1 MSDDNKGVPASESPA
16 PQLAARAAKEP
27 KSWRS
32 VLRGNVLM
40 MGLVS
45 LFTDFSSEMMNPLL
59 PVFILGLM
67 QAAYGDLG
75 TAQKMAAVFVGMMEG
90 VAEATASLLKIFSG
104 RISDRLGKRKA
115 LVIMGYGTSTVVRP
129 MMALVGLVGLSW
141 AGLQV
146 VGLKFLDR
154 IGKGIRTSP
163 RDALIGDSVD
173 AGNRGLAFSFHRAMD
188 HAGAVAGPLVA
199 MALLY
204 LVLGYGRWGVG
215 SHGVS
220 GPLPPEEMTAMRWLF
235 AVALVPGLA
244 AMAALIFRVR
254 EIAPAPAPAATA
266 AAAKTSVWRMLPG
279 RFYAFVAIVTLF
291 SLGNSS
297 DLFLLLYA
305 QQLFHFDLQAI
316 ILLWVVLHVS
326 KIVFSLPG
334 GILSDRLGRR
344 PVIVAGWIFYAA
356 VYMGMALIDPTQP
369 WQFWALFLAYGVYYG
384 MSEGAEKALVTDF
397 VPSQFRGT
405 AFGIYHGAVGLAAL
419 PASLLFGI
427 WWAVIGPK
435 IAFGI
440 GAGLAGLASL
450 LLLVLLASSRR
461 EAKTKPA

>member
-1 MSDDNKGVPASESPA
+1 
-16 PQLAARAAKEP
+16 
-27 KSWRS
+27 
-32 VLRGNVLM
+32 
-40 MGLVS
+40 
-45 LFTDFSSEMMNPLL
+45 
-59 PVFILGLM
+59 
-67 QAAYGDLG
+67 
-75 TAQKMAAVFVGMMEG
+75 
-90 VAEATASLLKIFSG
+90 
-104 RISDRLGKRKA
+104 
-115 LVIMGYGTSTVVRP
+115 
-129 MMALVGLVGLSW
+129 MALSGVVGQAW
-141 AGLQV
+141 AGWQV
-146 VGLKFLDR
+146 VALKFGER
-154 IGKGIRTSP
+154 VGKGIRTSP

-173 AGNRGLAFSFHRAMD
+173 AANRGLAFSFHRAMD

-215 SHGVS
+215 EHNTGGAV
-220 GPLPPEEMTAMRWLF
+220 PAEEMTALRWLF
-235 AVALVPGLA
+235 AVALIPGLA
-244 AMAALIFRVR
+244 AMAALVFKVR
-254 EIAPAPAPAATA
+254 EIAPVRSAPPGG
-266 AAAKTSVWRMLPG
+266 AAKASVWKRLPG

-305 QQLFHFDLQAI
+305 QELFHFDLQSI

-344 PVIVAGWIFYAA
+344 PAILAGWVFYAA
-356 VYMGMALIDPTQP
+356 VYMGMAFIDPSQP

-397 VPSQFRGT
+397 VPSEFRGT
-405 AFGIYHGAVGLAAL
+405 AFGIYHGAIGLAAL

-435 IAFGI
+435 VAFGI
-440 GAGLAGLASL
+440 GAALAGLAAV
-450 LLLVLLASSRR
+450 LLLVLLASTRR
-461 EAKTKPA
+461 DHV